1 MAQIVGVRF
10 NRAGRVYYFHASG
23 LGLSIND
30 DIVVQ
35 TSQGL
40 EVGKVVV
47 SPERVS
53 VKNLSEPL
61 KPVLRK
67 ADESDFNR
75 LESLKKKEQDARI
88 KCQELID
95 RFNLPMK
102 LLAANWSLDGSCL
115 SFLFSA
121 EERVDFR
128 ALVKELTKT
137 FRARVE
143 LRQVGARDE
152 AKIVGGYGRCGR
164 PLCCATYLTTFESV
178 SMKMAKEQDLPLN
191 PDKISGVCGRLL
203 CCLGYECDQYKEM
216 KAKLPAVGQMVVTKE
231 GRGKV
236 IGGNPIKETVSVR
249 LESDA
254 VLELPLESL
263 PGHAKSEANDKP
275 KPKPK
280 PKPRRKRNQK
290 KK

>member
-23 LGLSIND
+23 LGLNVND
-30 DIVVQ
+30 DVIVQ

-40 EVGKVVV
+40 ELGKVIIPPDKIVV
-47 SPERVS
+47 SQ
-53 VKNLSEPL
+53 LSEAL

-67 ADESDFNR
+67 ADESDFAQT
-75 LESLKKKEQDARI
+75 ESLAAKEKEAKG
-88 KCQELID
+88 KCQELIKK
-95 RFNLPMK
+95 FGLPMK
-102 LLAANWSLDGSCL
+102 LLEADWSLDGSCL

-128 ALVKELTKT
+128 ELVKELTRA
-137 FRARVE
+137 FRTRVE

-191 PDKISGVCGRLL
+191 PSKISGVCGRLL
-203 CCLGYECDQYKEM
+203 CCLGYECSQYKEM
-216 KAKLPAVGQMVVTKE
+216 KAKLPHVGSIVVTKE
-231 GRGKV
+231 GEARVK
-236 IGGNPIKETVSVR
+236 GGNPLKETVTVQ

-254 VLELPLESL
+254 ILEIPLADL
-263 PGHAKSEANDKP
+263 VTKTEAEAP
-275 KPKPK
+275 SPAPR
-280 PKPRRKRNQK
+280 PRRRRRK
-290 KK
+290 KT

>member
-23 LGLSIND
+23 LGLNVND
-30 DIVVQ
+30 DVIVQ

-40 EVGKVVV
+40 ELGKVIVPSDKISV
-47 SPERVS
+47 SEL
-53 VKNLSEPL
+53 NEAL

-67 ADESDFNR
+67 ADESDFAQR
-75 LESLKKKEQDARI
+75 EALAEKEREAKV
-88 KCQELID
+88 KCQELIKKFD
-95 RFNLPMK
+95 LPMK
-102 LLAANWSLDGSCL
+102 LLEADRSLDGSCL

-128 ALVKELTKT
+128 ELVKELTRTFKT
-137 FRARVE
+137 RVE

-164 PLCCATYLTTFESV
+164 SLCCATYLTTFESV

-191 PDKISGVCGRLL
+191 PSKISGVCGRLL
-203 CCLGYECDQYKEM
+203 CCLGYECAQYKEM
-216 KAKLPAVGQMVVTKE
+216 KEKLPHVGSIVTTKE
-231 GRGKV
+231 GEAKV
-236 IGGNPIKETVSVR
+236 IGGNPLKETVSVR

-254 VLELPLESL
+254 IVEVPLL
-263 PGHAKSEANDKP
+263 DLVTKTEAEVP
-275 KPKPK
+275 AR
-280 PKPRRKRNQK
+280 PRRRRRK
-290 KK
+290 KT

>member
-1 MAQIVGVRF
+1 MSQIVGVRF

-23 LGLSIND
+23 LGLCTND
-30 DIVVQ
+30 DVVVQ

-40 EVGKVVV
+40 ELGKVIISPDQVV
-47 SPERVS
+47 TS
-53 VKNLSEPL
+53 NLNEPL

-67 ADESDFNR
+67 ADEGDFAHMR
-75 LESLKKKEQDARI
+75 SLAKKEKDDKA
-88 KCQELID
+88 KCQELINQ
-95 RFNLPMK
+95 FGLPMK
-102 LLAANWSLDGSCL
+102 LLAADWSLDGGCL
-115 SFLFSA
+115 SILFSA

-164 PLCCATYLTTFESV
+164 SLCCATYLTTFESV

-191 PDKISGVCGRLL
+191 PAKISGVCGRLL
-203 CCLGYECDQYKEM
+203 CCLGYECAQYKEM
-216 KAKLPAVGQMVVTKE
+216 KAKLPAVGSTVITNE
-231 GRGKV
+231 GEARV
-236 IGGNPIKETVSVR
+236 IGGNPLKETVVAK

-254 VLELPLESL
+254 ILEVPLSDL
-263 PGHAKSEANDKP
+263 VKKGEAEG
-275 KPKPK
+275 
-280 PKPRRKRNQK
+280 KPRMKRRRRK
-290 KK
+290 

>member
-30 DIVVQ
+30 DVVVQ

-40 EVGKVVV
+40 ELGKVIIATN
-47 SPERVS
+47 RV
-53 VKNLSEPL
+53 KTEQLSEPL
-61 KPVLRK
+61 KPVLRRADDGDFTYMNSLADKEKGAK
-67 ADESDFNR
+67 A
-75 LESLKKKEQDARI
+75 
-88 KCQELID
+88 KCQELIK
-95 RFNLPMK
+95 RFGLPMK
-102 LLAANWSLDGSCL
+102 LLAADWSLDGGCL

-121 EERVDFR
+121 EERIDFR
-128 ALVKELTKT
+128 ELVKELTRT
-137 FRARVE
+137 FRTRVE

-191 PDKISGVCGRLL
+191 PSKISGVCGRLL
-203 CCLGYECDQYKEM
+203 CCLAYECAQYKEM
-216 KAKLPAVGQMVVTKE
+216 KAKLPGVGQTVVTKE
-231 GRGKV
+231 GEARV
-236 IGGNPIKETVSVR
+236 IGGNPLKETVMVK

-254 VLELPLESL
+254 ILEVALSDLVTKNNGEGARSR
-263 PGHAKSEANDKP
+263 
-275 KPKPK
+275 
-280 PKPRRKRNQK
+280 PRRRRGNKT
-290 KK
+290 